1 MAALWESGNDG
12 AQTHVLVIAIG
23 GYLPRHEDSEAVMF
37 KEYSTIART
46 GLRVLDWVFDAA
58 RQFDPYLGSVFAA
71 ISDPREG
78 TGSVRVSTPISG
90 KHAVYPTLGNLKPM
104 VREFLKKLDGN
115 PGNTGLVY
123 FCGHGIA
130 RHDGYLLSADWG
142 TDPEDPLFGL
152 INIDGFSMLMRTKKA
167 GRQLVIA
174 DCCQEFNEHLDETFT
189 DVGAESFGRV
199 FNSRLLTPSRALI
212 QTAQEGGQALAE
224 AQGVTHF
231 CDVFL
236 RAMAGEA
243 ASADEDQVWRVTLP
257 SLVHSLKPIAARLGL
272 VGFEPIVDS
281 TYPERPVLTELE
293 ESPEVEVRFKTD
305 PKVAIR
311 RSKLAVTHVDD
322 GDCGGADKPSQLE
335 VTLPLRAQGGYIANA
350 TFDRGLYQDR
360 LWPFTVQPLD
370 NPIVLQTPEVE

>member
-1 MAALWESGNDG
+1 MTALWESGVGG

-23 GYLPRHEDSEAVMF
+23 GYLPRHEDSEAVRF
-37 KEYSTIART
+37 REYSTIART

-58 RQFDPYLGSVFAA
+58 NQFEPNLGSVFAA

-78 TGSVRVSTPISG
+78 TGSVRVQTPGST
-90 KHAVYPTLGNLKPM
+90 KHAVYPTLSKLEPM
-104 VREFLKKLDGN
+104 VHAFLKKLDEDTGS
-115 PGNTGLVY
+115 TGLVY

-142 TDPEDPLFGL
+142 TNPGDPLRGL

-174 DCCQEFNEHLDETFT
+174 DCCQEFNKHLDETFT

-199 FNSRLLTPSRALI
+199 FKSRLLKPSRALI
-212 QTAQEGGQALAE
+212 QAAQEGGQALAE

-243 ASADEDQVWRVTLP
+243 ASADEDQVWRISLP

-272 VGFEPIVDS
+272 IGFEPIVDS
-281 TYPERPVLTELE
+281 TYPERPILAELA

-322 GDCGGADKPSQLE
+322 GDCGGVDKPSQLE
-335 VTLPLRAQGGYIANA
+335 VTIPLRAQGGYIANA
-350 TFDRGLYQDR
+350 TFDNGRYSDR
-360 LWPFTVQPLD
+360 MWPFTVQPLD
-370 NPIVLQTPEVE
+370 NPVILNTPEVE